1 MSIQAFAIAFLFGA
15 AAVALWVDHRFPEI
29 APSDLSRALLR
40 TIIVIAASQLL
51 FPPVWEAA
59 LARSPALVA
68 VFSVAFPVLT
78 LVLLCAIWS
87 IRQLQEKLRRPY

>member
-1 MSIQAFAIAFLFGA
+1 VSIQAFAIAFLFGA
-15 AAVALWVDHRFPEI
+15 SAVALWVDHRFPDI

-40 TIIVIAASQLL
+40 TILVIGASRLL
-51 FPPVWEAA
+51 FTPVWEAA
-59 LARSPALVA
+59 LARSPAVVA

-87 IRQLQEKLRRPY
+87 IRQLQEKMRQPY